1 MNIVYTYGST
11 RAHEQMQ
18 DLIEA
23 YAAKGYQTVAVM
35 GNNQQITFSNGDTW
49 KEINLKA
56 NHNPT
61 DKWEKAYIDF
71 NIPLEIEEEVIMPAR
86 EGNLEG
92 WPKEF

>member
-49 KEINLKA
+49 KEIGRA
-56 NHNPT
+56 H
-61 DKWEKAYIDF
+61 
-71 NIPLEIEEEVIMPAR
+71 V
-86 EGNLEG
+86 
-92 WPKEF
+92 

>member
-1 MNIVYTYGST
+1 MNYLQWRVGINEYCIHIWLYKS
-11 RAHEQMQ
+11 
-18 DLIEA
+18 
-23 YAAKGYQTVAVM
+23 TVAVM
-35 GNNQQITFSNGDTW
+35 GNNQQVTFSNGDTW

>member
-1 MNIVYTYGST
+1 
-11 RAHEQMQ
+11 
-18 DLIEA
+18 
-23 YAAKGYQTVAVM
+23 M
-35 GNNQQITFSNGDTW
+35 GNNQQVTFSNGDTW

-92 WPKEF
+92 SLKNYSIIYVYRRREVHVNATF